1 MTIIEAI
8 IIGLV
13 QGLTE
18 FLPISS
24 SGHMLLAG
32 RLLDVEVS
40 LGLELFM
47 HIATLLAV
55 IIVLRKEVASCIK
68 KPLSKPTLLII
79 VATIPTVLIV
89 LLFQSFF
96 FSAFDGRFLA
106 YCFLLTAI
114 LLMAASII
122 KPKKA
127 SGQLTTPLKNIN
139 YHESLKS
146 VSFIDATIIG
156 CVQGFAALP
165 GLSRSGSTIST
176 GMMLGNEKTTIARF
190 SFLISIPI
198 IIGSSILELSGNG
211 LSMAG
216 VTILPLIFGFLA
228 AFLSGLFAI
237 KFMLKK
243 LLLSFN
249 MFAIYLL
256 ALSIFLFLDMFILG
270 WL

>member
-1 MTIIEAI
+1 MTILEAI

-13 QGLTE
+13 QGFTE

-32 RLLDVEVS
+32 RLLGVEVS
-40 LGLELFM
+40 LGYELFM

-55 IIVLRKEVASCIK
+55 LIVLRKEVFSCIR
-68 KPLSKPTLLII
+68 KPISKPTLLII
-79 VATIPTVLIV
+79 TATVPTVLIV
-89 LLFQSFF
+89 LAFRSFF
-96 FSAFDGRFLA
+96 VSTFDGRFLA
-106 YCFLLTAI
+106 YCFLATAI
-114 LLMAASII
+114 LLTAATMI
-122 KPKKA
+122 KPKK
-127 SGQLTTPLKNIN
+127 SKQLDLKLKNNIN
-139 YHESLKS
+139 YHEELKS

-156 CVQGFAALP
+156 VVQGFAVLP

-211 LSMAG
+211 LNMSG
-216 VTILPLIFGFLA
+216 ISIFPLIFGFLA

-249 MFAIYLL
+249 MFAVYLA

>member
-1 MTIIEAI
+1 MTILEAI

-24 SGHMLLAG
+24 SGHMLLMG
-32 RLLDVEVS
+32 RLLGVEVS

-55 IIVLRKEVASCIK
+55 LIALRKEVFSCIK

-79 VATIPTVLIV
+79 TATIPTVLIV

-96 FSAFDGRFLA
+96 VSAFDGRFLA
-106 YCFLLTAI
+106 YCFLITAI
-114 LLMAASII
+114 LLTIASMI
-122 KPKKA
+122 KPKTHK
-127 SGQLTTPLKNIN
+127 QLTTQLKNTN

-146 VSFIDATIIG
+146 VSFIDASIIG
-156 CVQGFAALP
+156 IVQGFAVLP

-176 GMMLGNEKTTIARF
+176 GVILGNEKTTIARF

-211 LSMAG
+211 LNMAG
-216 VTILPLIFGFLA
+216 TSVLPLIFGFLA
-228 AFLSGLFAI
+228 AFISGYFAI

-249 MFAIYLL
+249 MFAIYLT
-256 ALSIFLFLDMFILG
+256 ALSIFMFLDMFILG

>member
-1 MTIIEAI
+1 
-8 IIGLV
+8 
-13 QGLTE
+13 
-18 FLPISS
+18 
-24 SGHMLLAG
+24 MLLAE
-32 RLLDVEVS
+32 RL
-40 LGLELFM
+40 LGLELSIGYALFM

-55 IIVLRKEVASCIK
+55 LIVLRKEVFSCIK
-68 KPLSKPTLLII
+68 KPFSKPTLLII

-89 LLFQSFF
+89 LLFRSFF
-96 FSAFDGRFLA
+96 ISTFDGRFLA

-114 LLMAASII
+114 LLTMATLR
-122 KPKKA
+122 KPKRTA
-127 SGQLTTPLKNIN
+127 QIDLKLPQTAN

-146 VSFIDATIIG
+146 VSFIDASIIG
-156 CVQGFAALP
+156 VVQGFAALP
-165 GLSRSGSTIST
+165 GISRSGSTIST
-176 GMMLGNEKTTIARF
+176 GMMLGGEKTTIARF

-216 VTILPLIFGFLA
+216 VSALPLIFGFLA
-228 AFLSGLFAI
+228 AFVSGLFAI

-249 MFAIYLL
+249 MFAIYLT